1 MICDGIGGFYAP
13 FFLPDFWVAIMNLKE
28 KFMATRPSLNI
39 AVQGTK
45 NTATKYNENFE
56 MMMTYCEDVAAED
69 KDYTDNAI
77 EYFNSAVAA
86 YENINILDATSGQ
99 VPTFS
104 KDTIYSITPT
114 GAVEFSLPTITG
126 SDAGKFYQILVFLT
140 LNDTS
145 YVTADEGKLGTENY
159 FYGVKPTFNTTG
171 KYNIIYEY
179 DGSDWVVGVM
189 KKGTTDAEE

>member
-1 MICDGIGGFYAP
+1 
-13 FFLPDFWVAIMNLKE
+13 
-28 KFMATRPSLNI
+28 MATRPELHI
-39 AVQGTK
+39 AVAKTK
-45 NTATKYNENFE
+45 SKASDYNENFE

-69 KDYTDNAI
+69 KSYADDAV
-77 EYFNSAVAA
+77 EYVNGAVAA
-86 YENINILDATSGQ
+86 YENINVVNTTSGQ

-104 KDTIYSITPT
+104 KDALYSITPT

-140 LNDTS
+140 LNDTD

-159 FYGVKPTFNTTG
+159 FYNVKPTFDTTG

-179 DGSDWVVGVM
+179 DGSEWVVGVM